1 MKITHAPHLPNILI
15 FLTFSRRGSQQA
27 VVKGHKRGV
36 TRYCIY
42 ADPTS
47 QMAMCSFLHLL
58 THSFIHSRAPSP
70 GLILD
75 IQEQVI
81 KTHCLPWGAPS
92 FWSGMG
98 GGVPSFA
105 SQPLIIQPGC
115 SCFYLSYLPFLAPGG
130 GHPARGPSTPGPLRL
145 SSPPLYKGRMSGSRR
160 GFYRSAG
167 TKRGSLYRGGPSN
180 RGGGFHTTSPL
191 HQAARWT
198 PCLLGTHVLPPCSGL
213 GSGAIAQGT
222 LFSPLPMPAGAPTC
236 P

>member
-1 MKITHAPHLPNILI
+1 MPSLPGLVELGVGGEGGHPRGLQVTQPLSSTHDGTDTFLVSMKITHAPHLPNILI

-42 ADPTS
+42 PDPTS

-98 GGVPSFA
+98 GG
-105 SQPLIIQPGC
+105 
-115 SCFYLSYLPFLAPGG
+115 
-130 GHPARGPSTPGPLRL
+130 
-145 SSPPLYKGRMSGSRR
+145 
-160 GFYRSAG
+160 
-167 TKRGSLYRGGPSN
+167 
-180 RGGGFHTTSPL
+180 SPL
-191 HQAARWT
+191 
-198 PCLLGTHVLPPCSGL
+198 LPLNLS
-213 GSGAIAQGT
+213 
-222 LFSPLPMPAGAPTC
+222 
-236 P
+236 